1 MEWKRILCLAL
12 ALLTLCF
19 EGCGKQPDPEPE
31 EETPEPIALQLWI
44 YPEGEWSDVSAVNRL
59 VQGFVGT
66 ATDLSVEVRVLEAD
80 GQAAVSAAIE
90 SRQAPD
96 LLLGTV
102 AQLQHARRSG
112 AVMADVTACAR
123 GAYTAVKESIAAQ
136 GTVFAAP
143 LAMDVTAMAIN
154 YELFQNVGA
163 LQYIDEEHHT
173 WTTEGFIAAM
183 KALAASKQVPQAAAL
198 YCGGQNGD
206 QGTRAL
212 VTNLYGGSVT
222 NAVHDRYVL
231 DEQPTLDALTLLK
244 DMRGMAFD
252 DKIVGSDENVLF
264 CQQQLAMTFCWD
276 SHQSEP
282 EDFTAFPMA
291 YPTDRENALLP
302 GEVWGVSVLDSGD
315 ERRTEAALTLV
326 EYLCSGDVYPRA
338 AAMTGHYPVRPAD
351 GDAEDVW
358 TSFTAH
364 MAPYEAS
371 TPGWAV
377 ARSEWWQLLQRI
389 GQGGDVALETDTF
402 CTNANAAAAFATR
415 KP

>member
-1 MEWKRILCLAL
+1 METKRILCLVL
-12 ALLTLCF
+12 ALLTLCLA
-19 EGCGKQPDPEPE
+19 GCGKQAEPEPE
-31 EETPEPIALQLWI
+31 EEVPEPIALQLWV
-44 YPEGEWSDVSAVNRL
+44 YPVGEWADTAAVDRL
-59 VQGFVGT
+59 INGFIGT
-66 ATDLSVEVRVLEAD
+66 ATDLSVEVRVLDED
-80 GQAAVSAAIE
+80 GQATVSAAIE
-90 SRQAPD
+90 ARQAPD
-96 LLLGTV
+96 LLFGTV

-112 AVMADVTACAR
+112 AVMADVTTCAR

-183 KALAASKQVPQAAAL
+183 KTLAASKQVPQAAAL
-198 YCGGQNGD
+198 YCGGQNSD
-206 QGTRAL
+206 QGTMAL

-222 NAVHDRYVL
+222 NVTHDRYIL
-231 DEQPTLDALTLLK
+231 DEQSTLDALTLLK
-244 DMRGMAFD
+244 DMKGVAFD

-264 CQQQLAMTFCWD
+264 LQQQLAMTFCWD
-276 SHQSEP
+276 SRQTQP
-282 EDFTAFPMA
+282 ESFTAFPMA

-302 GEVWGVSVLDSGD
+302 GEVWGMSVLDNGD
-315 ERRTEAALTLV
+315 ERRTEAALALV
-326 EYLCSGDVYPRA
+326 TYLCSPEIYPQA
-338 AAMTGHYPVRPAD
+338 AAMTGHYPVRPSD
-351 GDAEDVW
+351 SAEGDVW
-358 TSFTAH
+358 ASFTAH

-371 TPGWAV
+371 APGWAV

-402 CTNANAAAAFATR
+402 CTNTNAAAAFATR